1 MESPNASR
9 EAQRRMKENALDLS
23 AFRGRIEQM
32 LARISLDFFRS
43 MTGIFEQET
52 MPFVPNARY
61 RPHVEELLMSLGNR
75 HMTHAARAFWR
86 IQLTRRKALTVAT
99 DDAPFTPYDPLIVM
113 VRNLPDED
121 RWRTF
126 HDLRRL
132 TPLYDKVLAP
142 QALALQSMLT
152 SYLPSAQIGTA
163 VSIPELCHD
172 MVFTCPRCVG
182 KPPVCANK
190 GCLDSEF
197 FASVVTKTPLS
208 KYLFVNV
215 QPSVTESNVI
225 IGSIS
230 LPVSF
235 LWQTRRIVAE
245 VEIVRLYD
253 RVDET
258 PLPTTQAIL
267 GVTEVPMLSLF
278 RYLAPQLSSA
288 TLTPSFLVGALV
300 PFVILHE
307 RRWGGADAI
316 LRRLHGWDV
325 FDHNADDPYMHAVA
339 MLLRSHRRRL
349 KPADE
354 VSFKTKVREIY
365 RLTIDCLM
373 ASQAVRK
380 SAFGELGT
388 LAYFDPKTLED

>member
-1 MESPNASR
+1 MEPPNVSL

-23 AFRGRIEQM
+23 AFRGRIERM

-43 MTGIFEQET
+43 MTGIFEQELT
-52 MPFVPNARY
+52 PFVPGARY

-75 HMTHAARAFWR
+75 HMTHAVRASWR
-86 IQLTRRKALTVAT
+86 TQLTRKNALTVAT
-99 DDAPFTPYDPLIVM
+99 DDAPFTPYDPLVVM
-113 VRNLPDED
+113 VRNIPEED

-172 MVFTCPRCVG
+172 MVFTCARCVG
-182 KPPVCANK
+182 QQSVCANK

-197 FASVVTKTPLS
+197 FSSVVTKTPLS

-215 QPSVTESNVI
+215 QPSVTESNVT

-253 RVDET
+253 RVDAT

-278 RYLAPQLSSA
+278 RYIAPQLSSA
-288 TLTPSFLVGALV
+288 TTPSFLVGALV

-325 FDHNADDPYMHAVA
+325 FDHKADDPYMHAVA
-339 MLLRSHRRRL
+339 MLLRGHRRRL

-354 VSFKTKVREIY
+354 VTFKTKVRELY

-373 ASQAVRK
+373 ASHAVRA
-380 SAFGELGT
+380 SAFGDLGT